1 MTHDTHVLYNAR
13 CPVCRA
19 EIAHYAGY
27 VEAKGLPV
35 TFQDLNAGGLE
46 HWGIDPDR
54 AARRLHVRQN
64 GRVLSG
70 VDAFAALW
78 AVLPRYRWAARI
90 VALPGLRQVAS
101 LIYERVLAP
110 RLYAKHLAREAARA
124 AR

>member
-1 MTHDTHVLYNAR
+1 MTQHTQVLYNAR
-13 CPVCRA
+13 CLVCRA

-46 HWGIDPDR
+46 QWGIDPDQ
-54 AARRLHVRQN
+54 AARRLHVRQG

-70 VDAFAALW
+70 VEAFAALW
-78 AVLPRYRWAARI
+78 AALPRYRWAARI

-110 RLYAKHLAREAARA
+110 RLYAKHLAREAKRA
-124 AR
+124 AS

>member
-1 MTHDTHVLYNAR
+1 MTHEIQVLYNAR

-27 VEAKGLPV
+27 VDANGLPV
-35 TFQDLNAGGLE
+35 IFQDLNAGGLE
-46 HWGIDPDR
+46 HWGISADQ
-54 AARRLHVRQN
+54 AARRLHVRQD

-78 AVLPRYRWAARI
+78 AALPRYRWAARL

-101 LIYERVLAP
+101 LMYERVLAP
-110 RLYAKHLAREAARA
+110 RLYARHLAREARRA
-124 AR
+124 SP

>member
-1 MTHDTHVLYNAR
+1 MMQEIQVLYNAR

-19 EIAHYAGY
+19 EIVHYAGY
-27 VEAKGLPV
+27 VEAHGLPV

-46 HWGIDPDR
+46 HWGISPDQ
-54 AARRLHVRQN
+54 AARRLHVRQG
-64 GRVLSG
+64 GRVVSG

-78 AVLPRYRWAARI
+78 ATLPRYRWAARL

-110 RLYAKHLAREAARA
+110 RLYAKHLAREAKRA
-124 AR
+124 AS